1 MGGCYLRYFH
11 SNGASFVFIFVYL
24 HFVRA
29 MYYNSYYY
37 NRNTWLLG
45 IIILLLLMVI
55 AFIGYILPFGQM
67 SFLGATVIINLLLPF
82 ISLIEYISGGYC
94 FSNPTLKRFFIF
106 HFLLPFILFGFVF
119 IHIFYLHLLS
129 SNNPLSILINN
140 KIPFLPYI
148 FIKDVFS
155 LIIILFIY
163 LIQINYG
170 ICLLSHPDNS
180 LEACILVTPLHIVP
194 E

>member
-1 MGGCYLRYFH
+1 MG
-11 SNGASFVFIFVYL
+11 NGASFVFIFVYL

-55 AFIGYILPFGQM
+55 
-67 SFLGATVIINLLLPF
+67 
-82 ISLIEYISGGYC
+82 SLIEYISGGYC

-106 HFLLPFILFGFVF
+106 HFLLPF
-119 IHIFYLHLLS
+119 IFYLHLLS

-180 LEACILVTPLHIVP
+180 LEAC
-194 E
+194 

>member
-55 AFIGYILPFGQM
+55 EF
-67 SFLGATVIINLLLPF
+67 
-82 ISLIEYISGGYC
+82 ISGGYC

-155 LIIILFIY
+155 LIII
-163 LIQINYG
+163 
-170 ICLLSHPDNS
+170 
-180 LEACILVTPLHIVP
+180 
-194 E
+194 

>member
-1 MGGCYLRYFH
+1 MG
-11 SNGASFVFIFVYL
+11 
-24 HFVRA
+24 
-29 MYYNSYYY
+29 
-37 NRNTWLLG
+37 
-45 IIILLLLMVI
+45 
-55 AFIGYILPFGQM
+55 
-67 SFLGATVIINLLLPF
+67 PF

-129 SNNPLSILINN
+129 SNNPLSILI
-140 KIPFLPYI
+140 
-148 FIKDVFS
+148 KDVFS

>member
-1 MGGCYLRYFH
+1 
-11 SNGASFVFIFVYL
+11 
-24 HFVRA
+24 
-29 MYYNSYYY
+29 
-37 NRNTWLLG
+37 
-45 IIILLLLMVI
+45 MVI

-94 FSNPTLKRFFIF
+94 FSNPTLKRFFI
-106 HFLLPFILFGFVF
+106 
-119 IHIFYLHLLS
+119 LHLLS